1 MLRSSGKIYFTIKK
15 CGDNRKKSFYSE
27 MWGNAVWG
35 GLVKIL
41 WDSPCAR
48 VLWKLFLPKGG
59 SLLRSCWLVGIGL
72 HTGCKVFSGYCC
84 HCWVLGAVI
93 MGCIGVCQ
101 EKKKGR
107 FWCEVDA
114 GYLPSGNNEMEVWRQ
129 WSGFLLLN
137 CCVWVVILGLGS
149 LGNRVGSLGSW
160 GRNLTAR
167 EPPLE
172 QNGLTPMVSIVQI
185 VLAKCR
191 SARAASHQPAFM
203 GSCLTI
209 SHMCM
214 PGLPSKWIS
223 PCILKF

>member
-1 MLRSSGKIYFTIKK
+1 MCEGLMKTVFTKRWVPLEIRLVG
-15 CGDNRKKSFYSE
+15 GD
-27 MWGNAVWG
+27 
-35 GLVKIL
+35 
-41 WDSPCAR
+41 R
-48 VLWKLFLPKGG
+48 VAYWLQSCQWLLL
-59 SLLRSCWLVGIGL
+59 SLLSSWSHHYGL
-72 HTGCKVFSGYCC
+72 YWCMPS
-84 HCWVLGAVI
+84 
-93 MGCIGVCQ
+93 
-101 EKKKGR
+101 KKERR

-114 GYLPSGNNEMEVWRQ
+114 GYLPSGSNEMEVWRQ

-167 EPPLE
+167 ETPLE